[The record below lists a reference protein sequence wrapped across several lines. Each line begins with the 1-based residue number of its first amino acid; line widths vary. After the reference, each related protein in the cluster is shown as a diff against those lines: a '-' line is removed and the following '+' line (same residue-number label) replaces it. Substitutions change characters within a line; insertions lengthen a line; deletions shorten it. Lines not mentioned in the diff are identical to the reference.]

1 MNDTYIYVRVAL
13 PTDNELTSEVPLM
26 VEEIEVN
33 IRIFKIF
40 IFYFYKIL

>member
-33 IRIFKIF
+33 ILIFKN
-40 IFYFYKIL
+40 FYILFL